1 MNKAEG
7 KTKHANAP
15 RRGRRYSFLSPSSLC
30 IFLLRVYKLT
40 LSPLITFMAGPAG
53 ACRFEPTCSQYAIEA
68 IKTHG
73 TIRGG
78 WLATKRICRC
88 HPGGAGGED
97 PVPPKL
103 GRDGAP
109 RRHRAV
115 QARNMATKALS
126 FSKAG
131 FRI

>member
-7 KTKHANAP
+7 RTKHANAP
-15 RRGRRYSFLSPSSLC
+15 RRGARYSFLSPASLC

-53 ACRFEPTCSQYAIEA
+53 ACRFEPTCSQYASEA

-73 TIRGG
+73 AISGG

-88 HPGGAGGED
+88 HPGGACGQD
-97 PVPPKL
+97 PVPPLKAHAPGL
-103 GRDGAP
+103 TSKAP
-109 RRHRAV
+109 RPEFPI
-115 QARNMATKALS
+115 S
-126 FSKAG
+126 SAG

>member
-1 MNKAEG
+1 MKN
-7 KTKHANAP
+7 ANAP
-15 RRGRRYSFLSPSSLC
+15 RRVLHYFRLLPSSFC
-30 IFLLRVYKLT
+30 IFLVRLYQLT
-40 LSPLITFMAGPAG
+40 LSPLIAFLAGPAG